1 MQAKHTCK
9 VIVDS
14 RKRIFHLHLSPHFA
28 SLSINPLVYWSPSP
42 RPAADRRNETMAE
55 YVNLT
60 QEDRGTKRQNS
71 KDFNQMFIV
80 FCRKKISMM
89 ILPYFLLFF
98 VLCSGKVFPYFVW
111 EPCYLLV
118 YVSNRAHNNFCWT
131 HNSPAAA
138 EIAPPPPPVYG
149 AEKAEQSRE
158 DSLHITLVACLAA
171 CLIMF

>member
-14 RKRIFHLHLSPHFA
+14 RKRIFHLHWSPHFV

-42 RPAADRRNETMAE
+42 RPAADRRNETRAE

-118 YVSNRAHNNFCWT
+118 YVSVSNRAHNNFCWT

-138 EIAPPPPPVYG
+138 EIAPPPPRQFMEQKRQSK
-149 AEKAEQSRE
+149 AEKIPS
-158 DSLHITLVACLAA
+158 T
-171 CLIMF
+171 